1 MIMSDERRTDEN
13 KINFYQK
20 KAMKEGLLINE
31 KERL

>member
-1 MIMSDERRTDEN
+1 MIMSDERRIDEN
-13 KINFYQK
+13 KINFCQK